1 MASKEEY
8 VKILDLE
15 NEFEAGIIRSEL
27 DKRNIPFVIES
38 FSDISF
44 NGVYQFQH
52 GWGVLKAP
60 EEYSQ
65 EILEIHK
72 DLSENEE

>member
-1 MASKEEY
+1 MDSKEEY

-38 FSDISF
+38 FNDISF

-65 EILEIHK
+65 KILEIHK